1 MMSNSSRRGFLA
13 AGLVLPAVG
22 KGSVT
27 RPEAAGLSAAAAP
40 ADSGLRYKVL
50 GRTGLKVTTVAFGS
64 MITSDQSVVEKAI
77 ELGVN
82 YIDTA
87 YGYQNGN
94 CERMVGAAIKGKRQ
108 KVVISTKSGSESKQ
122 QALDQL
128 DESLKRLGTD
138 YVDIW
143 YIHGKSKKEQLTD
156 ERLEA
161 NEIAK
166 KAGKVRFTGV
176 SVHAGHS
183 EIIPAMIATGRLDV
197 LLSSYNFTMGEQI
210 DPLLAQAKKAGL
222 GVVAMK
228 VMAGGVRR
236 AKPGDKLSTLMKTEG
251 APLAMLKWVLKN
263 PNVDTTIPSIT
274 DMDQLDEDMRAMTQS
289 FGAPDEKLLAARLR
303 EIRPYYCSMCGACE
317 GSCAK
322 GLPVSDLIRYL
333 TYADGYG
340 QFPLGR
346 ESFLQLDED
355 LRAVRCGDCARCT
368 VTCPRGVRVAER
380 VARAQELFA

>member
-1 MMSNSSRRGFLA
+1 MMSNSSRRNFLA
-13 AGLVLPAVG
+13 AGLALPAVG
-22 KGSVT
+22 MGSTT
-27 RPEAAGLSAAAAP
+27 RPETSGTAATAAP
-40 ADSGLRYKVL
+40 TDSGLRYKVL
-50 GRTGLKVTTVAFGS
+50 GRTGLKVTSVAFGS
-64 MITSDQSVVEKAI
+64 MITSDQSVVDKAI
-77 ELGVN
+77 ELGIN

-108 KVVISTKSGSESKQ
+108 KLIISTKSGSETKQ

-138 YVDIW
+138 HLDIW
-143 YIHGKSKKEQLTD
+143 FVHGKSKGAQLTD

-166 KAGKVRFTGV
+166 KAGKVRFHGV
-176 SVHAGHS
+176 STHGGHE
-183 EIIPAMIATGRLDV
+183 EIIPAMIQKGSFDV
-197 LLSSYNFTMGEQI
+197 VLASYNFTMGDKI
-210 DPLLAQAKKAGL
+210 DSALAAAKKAGL
-222 GVVAMK
+222 GTVAMK
-228 VMAGGVRR
+228 VMAGGSRR
-236 AKPGDKLSTLMKTEG
+236 AKPGDSMTTLMKREG

-263 PNVDTTIPSIT
+263 PNIDTTVPSIT
-274 DMDQLDEDMRAMTQS
+274 DMDQLDDDMKAMTQS
-289 FGAPDEKLLAARLR
+289 FGAPDEKLLVARLR

-322 GLPVSDLIRYL
+322 GLPVSDIIRYVS
-333 TYADGYG
+333 YADGYG

-346 ESFLQLDED
+346 ESFLQLDEE
-355 LRAVRCGDCARCT
+355 LRSVRCGDCAGCT
-368 VTCPRGVRVAER
+368 VECPNGVRVAER